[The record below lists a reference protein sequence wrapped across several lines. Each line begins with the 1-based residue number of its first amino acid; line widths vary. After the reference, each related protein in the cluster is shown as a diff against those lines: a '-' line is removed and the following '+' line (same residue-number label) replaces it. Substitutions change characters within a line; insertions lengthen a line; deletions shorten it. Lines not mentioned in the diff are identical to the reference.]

1 MVLFKLTPPYLVE
14 YGVLRV
20 ANLRF
25 FPQMRCIKCNSL
37 GDKVIDSRL
46 SKDGFSIRRRREC
59 LDCSHRFTTYE
70 QVERRDMLVVK
81 RDGTRE
87 PFKREKLL
95 GGLIK
100 ACEKR
105 PVSINVLEQAVDE
118 IVNELTAENLKEI
131 PSRMIGPKVME
142 RLQGI
147 DPVAFVRYASVY
159 RQFQDVGEFSEVI
172 QSLENTPID
181 KLLQPDLF
189 ESGSKN

>member
-1 MVLFKLTPPYLVE
+1 
-14 YGVLRV
+14 
-20 ANLRF
+20 
-25 FPQMRCIKCNSL
+25 MRCIKCNSL
-37 GDKVIDSRL
+37 EDKVIDSRL

-59 LDCSHRFTTYE
+59 LDCGHRFTTYE
-70 QVERRDMLVVK
+70 QVERRDVLVVK

-105 PVSINVLEQAVDE
+105 RVSLEELENAVDE
-118 IVNELTAENLKEI
+118 IINEIAADNLREVPTRI
-131 PSRMIGPKVME
+131 IGPKVMAH
-142 RLQGI
+142 LQKI

-172 QSLENTPID
+172 ESLENSPAIN
-181 KLLQPDLF
+181 LLQPDLF
-189 ESGSKN
+189 ETRP